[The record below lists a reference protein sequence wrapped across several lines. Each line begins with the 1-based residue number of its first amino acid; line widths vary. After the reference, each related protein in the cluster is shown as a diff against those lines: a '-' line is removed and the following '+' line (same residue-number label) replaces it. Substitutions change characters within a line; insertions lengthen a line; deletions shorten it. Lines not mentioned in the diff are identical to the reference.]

1 MGPKC
6 DYFGANGRPADIP
19 RPLGLV
25 AHVPTHERLHKRRRP
40 PSLTII
46 AALEYGRGGV
56 EEQDR
61 DFMHIRRIPV
71 FYFLVLA
78 SFVVEVITPT

>member
-1 MGPKC
+1 MTILVQMDVLQTYRG
-6 DYFGANGRPADIP
+6 
-19 RPLGLV
+19 PLGLV

-46 AALEYGRGGV
+46 AALEYGRWCV
-56 EEQDR
+56 EKQDR
-61 DFMHIRRIPV
+61 DFMHSRRIPV